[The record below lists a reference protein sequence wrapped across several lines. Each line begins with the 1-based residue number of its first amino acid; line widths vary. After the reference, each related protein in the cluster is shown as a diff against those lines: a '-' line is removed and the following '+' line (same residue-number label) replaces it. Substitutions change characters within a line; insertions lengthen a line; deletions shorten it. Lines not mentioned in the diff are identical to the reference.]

1 MWQWT
6 HTIDNYWTAINQSDS
21 SITIQEILTVLS
33 MLRWSDSGI
42 RESWVFW
49 VFKHQNHHKR
59 QTCTCARCP
68 ISSPTW
74 FTSTSVGTLCVG
86 TISVAVAVTS
96 VVTTLVDICLTI
108 EYIRWAI
115 KTGLNFIPT
124 LPPSTLW
131 LSFDV
136 IWLHLASNK
145 RRSSWQC
152 RRAEIERELSLGMQN
167 QSTSNRHW
175 LALTSVFVQI
185 EIHTFYKAGPPVSK
199 WKRGLESN
207 IFNDRA
213 ISLTFRLQSFKTL
226 A

>member
-1 MWQWT
+1 MKSKVSCAGNPLYGQENWRLSLFAFITYSTGMWQWT

-86 TISVAVAVTS
+86 TISVAVAAIS
-96 VVTTLVDICLTI
+96 VVTTLVDICLTNWV
-108 EYIRWAI
+108 YQVGH
-115 KTGLNFIPT
+115 KNGPKFH
-124 LPPSTLW
+124 SY
-131 LSFDV
+131 
-136 IWLHLASNK
+136 LASIDVMVK
-145 RRSSWQC
+145 FW
-152 RRAEIERELSLGMQN
+152 
-167 QSTSNRHW
+167 RH
-175 LALTSVFVQI
+175 LT
-185 EIHTFYKAGPPVSK
+185 TFGVK
-199 WKRGLESN
+199 
-207 IFNDRA
+207 
-213 ISLTFRLQSFKTL
+213 
-226 A
+226 